1 MKNARQISIIS
12 NVDVGVPEFLM
23 QNLIKPGMAIF
34 LNLVLIF
41 ISQLLHTDRCAI
53 FLY

>member
-1 MKNARQISIIS
+1 MKNARQISISS

-23 QNLIKPGMAIF
+23 QNLIKLGGAIF
-34 LNLVLIF
+34 FNIVLIF